1 MPYNVTL
8 EEALKHEE
16 VKSRLASSI
25 TKLKQVTT
33 MFLATI
39 VKARPKLPYG
49 IQYMSKVLFYTLKH
63 RCPNVPDKELLKVV
77 GNLVYYRY
85 INSAIGMYIHTYR
98 PVQANLQFSNRE
110 SHKIWKF

>member
-1 MPYNVTL
+1 MILDAILYKKVCGKPKIFFFILGVACGMPYNVTL

-39 VKARPKLPYG
+39 VKARTKVPYG
-49 IQYMSKVLFYTLKH
+49 IS
-63 RCPNVPDKELLKVV
+63 
-77 GNLVYYRY
+77 
-85 INSAIGMYIHTYR
+85 
-98 PVQANLQFSNRE
+98 
-110 SHKIWKF
+110 

>member
-39 VKARPKLPYG
+39 VKARTKVPYG
-49 IQYMSKVLFYTLKH
+49 IY
-63 RCPNVPDKELLKVV
+63 D
-77 GNLVYYRY
+77 
-85 INSAIGMYIHTYR
+85 
-98 PVQANLQFSNRE
+98 RE
-110 SHKIWKF
+110 